1 MKASDFVPNEKIKD
15 IGMRMTNRTNG
26 IIRPMVFCT
35 VSFFHMGKGKTY
47 FFITHQM

>member
-26 IIRPMVFCT
+26 IIWPMVFCT
-35 VSFFHMGKGKTY
+35 VSFFIWAKVRLI